1 MKRHTIFM
9 DWKIQ
14 HNKMSVISKLIYRFD
29 TILIKIT
36 TSLFVDTDMLILKYI
51 WKGTGTRITKTILEK
66 KNKVREITLSD
77 LRLKT

>member
-1 MKRHTIFM
+1 M